1 MRENDKMPVKG
12 ERVSLTSY
20 LNGDKILLITK
31 CSQED
36 MYVYFYR
43 CRCSHRYTI

>member
-1 MRENDKMPVKG
+1 MPVKG

-20 LNGDKILLITK
+20 LNGDKISVNIRN
-31 CSQED
+31 CRSQED